1 MDERTTPPGA
11 GDELYLDVL
20 DIDIDN
26 EEAAIHQ
33 IGKTITASAADLAS
47 WANPETMLGDLLA
60 ERYKL
65 TRLIGDGGMGA
76 VFEGR
81 HILIDKQVAVKVLH
95 PDFSRNPK
103 DVQSFLLEA
112 RAASRIKHDHV
123 VDITDFG
130 YTPKS
135 QAFLVME
142 YLQGEDLADTLYNE
156 GPFHWERAAH
166 MVRQIARA
174 LESAHAQG
182 VIHRDL
188 KPENFFRIHHNGDP
202 DFIKVVDFGIAKV
215 SDPDFQTS
223 SSSGTSTS
231 LVGTPE
237 YIAPEL
243 ITGSE
248 PTPAADVYALGIV
261 LYQMLTGTTP
271 FAGENVM
278 DIFSQAML
286 DEAVPPRVKYP
297 QADIPPEVDE
307 LVMRAIARDPAN
319 RIQTA
324 GAFLAILDRVRDEEE
339 SRRAGLLAALLKT
352 PARRWMTVVTIATVA
367 LILGGLLMLQFGRMF
382 GGDAGKEVADAN
394 SSQGQVA
401 ATGLSAGPPVDPN
414 ASARSATG
422 QTTAQPEPTDD
433 TEVTTETGGDS
444 DGGTE
449 QTDSTDAGDSTDT
462 SEAQTD
468 SDTDTD
474 PTEGDEAEAKAGR
487 TLPSTL
493 SEANFRRKL
502 RQSQAK
508 VRKRCGNKGVPGM
521 GVTVEVHV
529 RASGRVAKVVQ
540 KGTMAGTSLG
550 TCVAKVVRSIQF
562 RPARRSSKH
571 LKVIKI

>member
-1 MDERTTPPGA
+1 MTVRSTPPGA
-11 GDELYLDVL
+11 GDELYIDVL

-33 IGKTITASAADLAS
+33 IGKTIVASAGDLES
-47 WANPETMLGDLLA
+47 WSNPDAMLGELLA

-65 TRLIGDGGMGA
+65 SRLIGDGGMGA

-81 HILIDKQVAVKVLH
+81 HILIDKKVAVKVLH

-112 RAASRIKHDHV
+112 RAASRIKHDHI

-142 YLQGEDLADTLYNE
+142 YLEGEDLADTLHRE
-156 GPFHWERAAH
+156 GPFHWERAGH
-166 MVRQIARA
+166 IVRQIARA
-174 LESAHAQG
+174 LEAAHAQG

-215 SDPDFQTS
+215 SDPDFQS
-223 SSSGTSTS
+223 SNNSGAHS

-261 LYQMLTGTTP
+261 FYQMLTGTTP
-271 FAGENVM
+271 FAGENLM

-286 DEAVPPRVKYP
+286 DEAVPPRKRHP
-297 QADIPPEVDE
+297 DASIPPEIDD
-307 LVMRAIARDPAN
+307 LVMRAIARDPAH

-352 PARRWMTVVTIATVA
+352 PARRWATVVTIAIVA
-367 LILGGLLMLQFGRMF
+367 LILGGVLMLQFGQLF
-382 GGDAGKEVADAN
+382 A
-394 SSQGQVA
+394 
-401 ATGLSAGPPVDPN
+401 
-414 ASARSATG
+414 
-422 QTTAQPEPTDD
+422 
-433 TEVTTETGGDS
+433 
-444 DGGTE
+444 
-449 QTDSTDAGDSTDT
+449 DT
-462 SEAQTD
+462 SETTPVDVAGATTAGGGTAQVPDDSETTVGTTGSPEATTDPDETTAGETDIGSNTEPSFETEDVFLD
-468 SDTDTD
+468 SDSDDGGVDTD
-474 PTEGDEAEAKAGR
+474 GADKGPR
-487 TLPSTL
+487 LPAVL
-493 SEANFRRKL
+493 SDTNFKRKI
-502 RQSQAK
+502 QQAQGK
-508 VRKRCGNKGVPGM
+508 VRKRCRSKGVPGM

-550 TCVAKVVRSIQF
+550 SCVAKVVKTLRF
-562 RPARRSSKH
+562 RPARRASKH
-571 LKVIKI
+571 VKVIKI